1 MKKLLSLAL
10 VIALC
15 ALALCGC
22 KKGDSAPEET
32 AGSAPVVPDAPDVTD
47 TPDEGY
53 HGEEDQSAAL
63 EEMPTLA
70 PVEPLEGADV
80 AASEGDEY
88 FSIEGMLADSE
99 EDAPEA
105 EPAPEP
111 QGEAEASAEGEAPAD
126 GEAAPTS
133 HPAVDTSTYQFSAL
147 TDTSLGFTFNYP
159 SHWENLPGVY
169 TICYR
174 EKVEPGDFP
183 ARVAITAKRLVHT
196 PDEEVM
202 LEELSEYMR
211 LVHKQY
217 EAATFQAGT
226 PNADERFLDK
236 PAMSNTY
243 LAYSGENEVKGFI
256 IGTNVGRVVYVF
268 HFCAAYEDYAPM
280 ESMMR
285 YMIKSCEIVERD

>member
-22 KKGDSAPEET
+22 KKGESAPEET
-32 AGSAPVVPDAPDVTD
+32 AGDAPVIPAAPEVTE

-80 AASEGDEY
+80 PASEDDEY
-88 FSIEGMLADSE
+88 FSLDGMLEDSG
-99 EDAPEA
+99 EDAPEAEA

-111 QGEAEASAEGEAPAD
+111 QGEGEAPVD

-133 HPAVDTSTYQFSAL
+133 HPAVDTSTYQFSSL
-147 TDTSLGFTFNYP
+147 TDTTLGFTFNYP

-169 TICYR
+169 TICFR

-211 LVHKQY
+211 LVRKQY
-217 EAATFQAGT
+217 DTATFQAGT
-226 PNADERFLDK
+226 PNTEERFLDK

-256 IGTNVGRVVYVF
+256 IGTSVGRVVYVF
-268 HFCAAYEDYAPM
+268 HFSAAYEDYAPM

-285 YMIKSCEIVERD
+285 YMIKSCEIVEKD